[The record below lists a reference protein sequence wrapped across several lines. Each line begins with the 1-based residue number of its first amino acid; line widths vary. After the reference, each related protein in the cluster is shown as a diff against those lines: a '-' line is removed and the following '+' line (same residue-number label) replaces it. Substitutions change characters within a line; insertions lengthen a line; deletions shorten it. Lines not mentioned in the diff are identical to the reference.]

1 VSKQI
6 FTFACSSGAG
16 RFVQRVH
23 WQSPAA
29 SCELKPKQPRPGGE
43 SLPGHDAVSEAQPH
57 ASC

>member
-29 SCELKPKQPRPGGE
+29 SCEQSPTRPHSADE
-43 SLPGHDAVSEAQPH
+43 ILPGHDAVSEAQPH